1 MRCLG
6 VVVGTAWLHAT
17 RQFLDTSVFLGGNIM
32 IQIRMQQGLSQDARI
47 IRQEVFPAYI
57 KKGDSTS
64 RQPLTLTFLQ
74 TANYLSP
81 AGVPSSLSPLL

>member
-32 IQIRMQQGLSQDARI
+32 IQIRMQQGISQDAWI
-47 IRQEVFPAYI
+47 IRQAFFSCVHKEGDFEPI
-57 KKGDSTS
+57 CIKLSTSNTKKGPPHLSCE
-64 RQPLTLTFLQ
+64 LTP
-74 TANYLSP
+74 NR
-81 AGVPSSLSPLL
+81 